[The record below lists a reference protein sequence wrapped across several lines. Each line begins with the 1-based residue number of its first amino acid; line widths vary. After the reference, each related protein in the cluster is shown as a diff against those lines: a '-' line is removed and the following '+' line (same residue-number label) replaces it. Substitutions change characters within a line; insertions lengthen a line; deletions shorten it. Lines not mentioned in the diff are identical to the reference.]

1 MMLYRQIAL
10 EVGEEINF
18 EVKAR
23 AEAGQAVR
31 SEIANIVG
39 NLTIE
44 AIAPHMGKKCS
55 KCGKENHFKVVCKS
69 GTSEYKRDNSKHRPK
84 GKGKKKFH
92 EINEDEG
99 EVM

>member
-1 MMLYRQIAL
+1 MAL

-18 EVKAR
+18 EARVR

-44 AIAPHMGKKCS
+44 AIAPHMGKNVASAGRKIILRFFAS
-55 KCGKENHFKVVCKS
+55 LVLLSTKETVANTGLKERERRNFMK
-69 GTSEYKRDNSKHRPK
+69 
-84 GKGKKKFH
+84 
-92 EINEDEG
+92 
-99 EVM
+99 